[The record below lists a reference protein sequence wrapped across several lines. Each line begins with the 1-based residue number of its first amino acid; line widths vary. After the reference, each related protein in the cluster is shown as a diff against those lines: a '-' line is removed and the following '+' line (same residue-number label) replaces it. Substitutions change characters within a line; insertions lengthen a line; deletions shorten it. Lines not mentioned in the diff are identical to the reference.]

1 MADPNLTE
9 DDDEELIPV
18 ETPIDAEPE
27 DEADQ
32 DDADE
37 GDDQDDGDERLASSE
52 DEQSDEVVSANRK
65 RRQKR
70 KEQVKQAREAQE
82 RELNFLRQQTA
93 AMAQRLAAV
102 EGAALNQNEIGIDQ
116 RIAEANNKAETARI
130 IMERAISAGEGA
142 DVTAAMAIREQA
154 LREAQF
160 LHGQKM
166 QVAQVRQQ
174 VLAPQPDQRV
184 ASYAQDW
191 INANPWYDPSGRDED
206 SAITAAIDAAMT
218 REGHDPTAP
227 TYWTELTRRVA
238 ARIGDG
244 APAVAD
250 TPRRKAPPTG
260 NSREHAPVSTRREVF
275 VTPERKAAMIEAG
288 VWDDPVARNRMLKAY
303 QAYDKQTAS

>member
-1 MADPNLTE
+1 MADPTLTE
-9 DDDEELIPV
+9 DDEELIPV
-18 ETPIDAEPE
+18 ETPPAAAEPD
-27 DEADQ
+27 DEPDQ
-32 DDADE
+32 DDADD
-37 GDDQDDGDERLASSE
+37 GDDHDDERLASSE
-52 DEQSDEVVSANRK
+52 DEQSDEVISANRK

-93 AMAQRLAAV
+93 VMAQRLAAV
-102 EGAALNQNEIGIDQ
+102 EGNALSQNEMGIDQ
-116 RIAEANNKAETARI
+116 RIAEANREAETARI
-130 IMERAISAGEGA
+130 IMERAIDAGNGA
-142 DVTAAMAIREQA
+142 DVTAAMGIREQA
-154 LREAQF
+154 LRNAQY
-160 LHGQKM
+160 LQAQKM

-184 ASYAQDW
+184 ASYAQEW
-191 INANPWYDPSGRDED
+191 LNANPWYDPTGRDED

-218 REGHDPTAP
+218 REGHDPTTP

-238 ARIGDG
+238 ARIGDDE
-244 APAVAD
+244 PARAE
-250 TPRRKAPPTG
+250 TPRRRAPPTG

>member
-1 MADPNLTE
+1 MADPNLSE
-9 DDDEELIPV
+9 DDEELIPV

-37 GDDQDDGDERLASSE
+37 GDDHDDGDERLASSE
-52 DEQSDEVVSANRK
+52 DEQSDEVISANRK

-93 AMAQRLAAV
+93 VMAQRLAAV
-102 EGAALNQNEIGIDQ
+102 EGNALSQNEMGIDQ
-116 RIAEANNKAETARI
+116 RIAEANREAETARI
-130 IMERAISAGEGA
+130 IMERAIDAGNGA
-142 DVTAAMAIREQA
+142 DVTAAMGIREQA
-154 LREAQF
+154 LRNAQY
-160 LHGQKM
+160 LQAQKA

-184 ASYAQDW
+184 ASYAQEW
-191 INANPWYDPSGRDED
+191 LNANPWYDPTGRDED

-238 ARIGDG
+238 ARIGDE
-244 APAVAD
+244 PARAE
-250 TPRRKAPPTG
+250 TPRRRAPPTG

-275 VTPERKAAMIEAG
+275 VTAERKAAMIEAG